1 MRHCAVLLG
10 MVFLLAVTTGA
21 QTTSVNTWL
30 PGSATVAAPAAVL
43 PGTGVSPDLWADS
56 ASPGFAR
63 ASVEPELSGFLTPA
77 AAQQPTVFGVLPI
90 YDWRLYVGYTFFNFQ
105 EVPRLTNT
113 ENGLDIAVTYF
124 PKSYWIGVEGDLM
137 ATFGAQAGCTSRF
150 TLPEGGVRF
159 RWIGPRGIEFW
170 AHGLVGGAYFFPQ
183 TAYGS
188 QTALGYEMGGGVDI
202 NAHRKRFAYRFEADA
217 VGTRFFH
224 SYQFSPKISAGIVFK
239 F

>member
-21 QTTSVNTWL
+21 QATSVDTWL
-30 PGSATVAAPAAVL
+30 PGSATLAAPAAVP
-43 PGTGVSPDLWADS
+43 PGPAVPADLWADS
-56 ASPGFAR
+56 AYPGAAR
-63 ASVEPELSGFLTPA
+63 VAAEPELTGFLAPA
-77 AAQQPTVFGVLPI
+77 AAQQPTVYGVLPN
-90 YDWRLYVGYTFFNFQ
+90 YNWRLYVGYTFFDFH
-105 EVPRLTNT
+105 EVPGLSNT

-137 ATFGAQAGCTSRF
+137 ATFGGQAGCTSRF

-159 RWIGPRGIEFW
+159 RWIGPRAIEFW
-170 AHGLVGGAYFFPQ
+170 MHGLIGDAYFFPQ

-202 NAHRKRFAYRFEADA
+202 NARRKRFAYRFEADA

-224 SYQFSPKISAGIVFK
+224 SYQFNPKISAGIVFK